1 MEEVL
6 SQDCRF
12 IEQTDKMQAHLDS
25 FIADGSDHELFIASY
40 LHGHFDVA
48 VANVEKLIEQGEQ
61 NPISMLDSMLKD
73 QLQRAFDNN
82 ELSDRDAQQVTELCT
97 FLFKM

>member
-6 SQDCRF
+6 SQECRF

-48 VANVEKLIEQGEQ
+48 VANVEKLIEKGEE
-61 NPISMLDSMLKD
+61 NPIPTLHSTLQTQLKS
-73 QLQRAFDNN
+73 AFENN
-82 ELSDRDAQQVTELCT
+82 ELSDQDANQVTELFD
-97 FLFKM
+97 FLFNM

>member
-1 MEEVL
+1 VEEVL

-48 VANVEKLIEQGEQ
+48 VANVEKLIEKGEE
-61 NPISMLDSMLKD
+61 NPISTLHSKLQVQLKS
-73 QLQRAFDNN
+73 AFENN
-82 ELSDRDAQQVTELCT
+82 ELSDQDAQQVSELFH
-97 FLFKM
+97 FLFQM

>member
-1 MEEVL
+1 VEKVL

-25 FIADGSDHELFIASY
+25 FIVDGSDHELFIASY

-48 VANVEKLIEQGEQ
+48 VANVEKLIEQGEEH
-61 NPISMLDSMLKD
+61 PISMLHQMLQA
-73 QLQRAFDNN
+73 QLQGAFKNN
-82 ELSDRDAQQVTELCT
+82 ELNDQDAEQVSELFH

>member
-1 MEEVL
+1 M

-25 FIADGSDHELFIASY
+25 FIADGSDHDLFISSY

-48 VANVEKLIEQGEQ
+48 VANVEKLIEKGEE
-61 NPISMLDSMLKD
+61 NPILTLQTTLET
-73 QLQRAFDNN
+73 QLISAFENN
-82 ELSDRDAQQVTELCT
+82 ELSDQDAQQVTELFN
-97 FLFKM
+97 FLFQI

>member
-1 MEEVL
+1 M

-25 FIADGSDHELFIASY
+25 FIVDGSDHELFIASY

-48 VANVEKLIEQGEQ
+48 VANVEKLIEKGEE
-61 NPISMLDSMLKD
+61 NPISRLHSTLQVQLKS
-73 QLQRAFDNN
+73 AFENN
-82 ELSDRDAQQVTELCT
+82 ELSDQDAQQVSDLFH
-97 FLFKM
+97 FLFQM